1 MLGSFSTNGCIQVQH
16 KQIVREKEEKAST
29 ENAQGPPGIQGWAWL
44 CCSSGP
50 CTPALPLYSAYLVHT
65 NINLCILKAWSSSL
79 FFFGGELALLFDRG
93 ALGSECVFGIVF
105 EMTNL
110 GITGLELPPHFPSH
124 FVSFSASIQSR
135 FCQSVTPSLLPPS
148 QVCSP
153 IHVPSA
159 LLILCYNNKQCSTRS
174 AK

>member
-1 MLGSFSTNGCIQVQH
+1 MVMLLF
-16 KQIVREKEEKAST
+16 
-29 ENAQGPPGIQGWAWL
+29 
-44 CCSSGP
+44 
-50 CTPALPLYSAYLVHT
+50 
-65 NINLCILKAWSSSL
+65 SSL
-79 FFFGGELALLFDRG
+79 HTCSASLLSLPGPHQHPSLHLKSLLLISILAQFGGALALLFDRG
-93 ALGSECVFGIVF
+93 ALGSECVFEIVF
-105 EMTNL
+105 EISNF

-135 FCQSVTPSLLPPS
+135 FCQPVTPSLLPAS